1 MPSGVNMPIKNEDLF
16 NYYEC
21 PRRFLLM
28 KENGFLSSEMDQSIK
43 VRHLEI
49 TRSFLEGRPYVDA
62 DWDRDKTLEA
72 VLRRESVLFPVI
84 AGRVYETNVEMKVGG
99 LYWDGGKYTV
109 LLPFL
114 SREIS
119 DRHRTTAFL
128 TYLLLKELGVP
139 TAEEALFLG
148 RVKNMRLKLNGS
160 AKPNFLV
167 FMERGFEN
175 MGTIYPET
183 SKACTTCVFWNQC
196 SAIIPE
202 KRHLPLKAL
211 SGVTTPT
218 LAAAELFG
226 IRTID
231 DLLRK
236 PLAQEL
242 IEKIKGV
249 EKIKLKAYAF
259 VNDLVLI
266 AKGFEVPP
274 EWLSGDPEMYFD
286 IEADVAPYLFG
297 FRSRDGYLPF
307 LIKEEK
313 NFERV
318 TRSMLR
324 FLNLRSRNVY
334 HFFEYE
340 RKVLEQLQQKTQIS
354 LDRIKLWDVYDILK
368 RNMILPIQHYS
379 LKMVAKWL
387 GYEWKVNLEGQKSIR
402 YFRKWKEKNDREVLQ
417 AIMQSNEDDSPATE
431 IIKRWLS
438 NPKEFDIPVRYLSKE
453 ETHGIIMGTQ

>member
-1 MPSGVNMPIKNEDLF
+1 MGVDNLKNEDLF

-49 TRSFLEGRPYVDA
+49 TRGFLDGRPYTDA
-62 DWDRDKTLEA
+62 DWDKDKTFEA
-72 VLRRESVLFPVI
+72 VLRRENILFPI
-84 AGRVYETNVEMKVGG
+84 LAGRLCEMNVEMKVGG
-99 LYWDGGKYTV
+99 LYWDGGKYTI

-128 TYLLLKELGVP
+128 AYMLLKDAGIP
-139 TAEEALFLG
+139 TTEEALFLG
-148 RVKNMRLKLNGS
+148 RVRNARLKFTES
-160 AKPNFLV
+160 AKPNFLA

-175 MGTIYPET
+175 MGTVYPET
-183 SKACTTCVFWNQC
+183 SKACASCVFWNQC

-202 KRHLPLKAL
+202 KRNLTLKAL
-211 SGVTTPT
+211 SGVTAPT
-218 LAAAELFG
+218 LATAELYG

-231 DLLRK
+231 DLLSK
-236 PLAQEL
+236 PLTPEM

-259 VNDLVLI
+259 INDLVLI
-266 AKGFEVPP
+266 AKGFETPS
-274 EWLSGDPEMYFD
+274 EWRSGESDLYFD
-286 IEADVAPYLFG
+286 IEADITPYLFG
-297 FRSRDGYLPF
+297 FSFQDVYLPF
-307 LIKEEK
+307 LIKEETH
-313 NFERV
+313 FEIV
-318 TRSMLR
+318 ARSMLR
-324 FLNLRSRNVY
+324 FLNARAGNVY

-340 RKVLEQLQQKTQIS
+340 RKVLEQLSQKTQIP

-402 YFRKWKEKNDREVLQ
+402 YFRQWKEKNDREVLQ
-417 AIMQSNEDDSPATE
+417 AILQYNEDDCRATE
-431 IIKRWLS
+431 VIKRWLS
-438 NPKEFDIPVRYLSKE
+438 DPAEFGIPVRYLSKE
-453 ETHGIIMGTQ
+453 EMHGIIMGTQ